1 MERRK
6 IMIYFTGDTHGETD
20 IEKLSFSNWQESRNL
35 TKKDYLVILG
45 DFGFP
50 FLDKDVTADNQPAPH
65 CAYSFWIK
73 WLADKPYTILW
84 VDGNHENFNYWDRQ
98 KITEWHGGKVQVHPH
113 ADNIIRLMR
122 GECYEIDGK
131 TFFTFGGARSADKA
145 YRIPNLTWWKQEEAT
160 EEEISHA
167 RETLTKHN
175 YNVDFI
181 LTHTMPD
188 KVSGQ
193 VFGMSS
199 TDRTALFLNEVMSCV
214 DYDLWFCG
222 HYHRNLFLQ
231 SRNLFVLYKKI
242 YSLDECF
249 KIKNGE
255 TV

>member
-1 MERRK
+1 
-6 IMIYFTGDTHGETD
+6 MIYFTGDTHGEID
-20 IEKLSFSNWQESRNL
+20 ISKISNRNWKECKNL
-35 TKKDYLVILG
+35 TKDDYLIILG

-50 FLDKDVTADNQPAPH
+50 FLDSEVTEDNQPSPH
-65 CAYSFWIK
+65 STYAYWIK
-73 WLADKPYTILW
+73 WLAGKPYTILW

-98 KITEWHGGKVQVHPH
+98 KITEWHGGKVQIHPH
-113 ADNIIRLMR
+113 APNIIHLMR
-122 GECYEIDGK
+122 GEYYNIDGY
-131 TFFTFGGARSADKA
+131 TFFTFGGARSHDKA
-145 YRIPNLTWWKQEEAT
+145 YRIPDKTWWTQEEAT

-222 HYHRNLFLQ
+222 HYHRNLFLK